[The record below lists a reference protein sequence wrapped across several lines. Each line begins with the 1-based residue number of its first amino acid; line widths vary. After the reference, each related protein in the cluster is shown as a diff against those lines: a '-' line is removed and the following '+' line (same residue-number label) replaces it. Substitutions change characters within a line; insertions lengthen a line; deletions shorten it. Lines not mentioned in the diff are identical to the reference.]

1 MANVANQITFVDKQ
15 PNGYSYVD
23 FMGKKVFQT
32 LRFLKDVEST
42 EISRNGGEAPT
53 LVFVSKEYFESTIA
67 SEATHSILEIT
78 DDKLS
83 LAFFR
88 VAEYLTGVAQVPQ
101 NLGAVIEA
109 GKTED
114 SYLVAKIV
122 ATKPYSKAGE
132 VVESEVRGYIIT
144 KEHLDE
150 ALA

>member
-1 MANVANQITFVDKQ
+1 MANVANQITFVEKQ
-15 PNGYSYVD
+15 PNGYSFVD

-32 LRFLKDVEST
+32 LRFLVDTDST
-42 EISRNGGEAPT
+42 EISRNGNDAPL
-53 LVFVSKEYFESTIA
+53 LVFTSKEYFEATIA
-67 SEATHSILEIT
+67 GEATHTILEIT

-109 GKTED
+109 GKTET

-122 ATKPYSKAGE
+122 STKPYSADGE
-132 VVESEVRGYIIT
+132 VVEPEVRGYIIT